1 MRWFPPPFFPY
12 KDIILMKKKISM
24 NFVNVCSKTI
34 LCIHFKFGTGFF
46 SCCTFFLLE
55 FTPSKAEQ
63 SLKGIELKEKEAQKD

>member
-1 MRWFPPPFFPY
+1 
-12 KDIILMKKKISM
+12 M
-24 NFVNVCSKTI
+24 NFVNVCSKTT